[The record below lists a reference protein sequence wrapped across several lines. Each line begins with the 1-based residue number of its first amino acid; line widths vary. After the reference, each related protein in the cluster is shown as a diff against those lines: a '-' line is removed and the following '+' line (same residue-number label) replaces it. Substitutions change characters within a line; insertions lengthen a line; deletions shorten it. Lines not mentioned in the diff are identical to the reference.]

1 MRTDYHLEIY
11 EPNDSSCVAA
21 SYVSNSPFMSLQ
33 IGDSINGI
41 SMNDSDLKYTVRIKD
56 IQHIF
61 WEIEGSH
68 ISHKICVFTEVLP
81 DRYSDPSLSS

>member
-1 MRTDYHLEIY
+1 VKIEYHLEIY

-21 SYVSNSPFMSLQ
+21 AYQGSTPFMSLRV
-33 IGDSINGI
+33 GDAIHGG
-41 SMNDSDLKYTVRIKD
+41 SMNNSDTHKSVRIKD

-68 ISHKICVFTEVLP
+68 TAHKICVFTEPLP
-81 DRYSDPSLSS
+81 QA